1 MDFKNELK
9 NALLDM
15 YDVRNKLSSAV
26 IRTNNPEAINGLM
39 KVLDIPKDS
48 DGTDFTVGDCI
59 DDVIN
64 FLERYETAHLHFNP
78 KQRN

>member
-39 KVLDIPKDS
+39 KVLDIPKDN
-48 DGTDFTVGDCI
+48 DGSSITVGDCI
-59 DDVIN
+59 EDIIY
-64 FLERYETAHLHFNP
+64 FLEQYDNGGSSTW
-78 KQRN
+78 